1 MLSSRFALLRGRN
14 ALAALLVL
22 FLCSFSMFSATTADA
37 STAELGQFPLLDYRP
52 PTDAA
57 IVDRFRPPPKP
68 WMAGNRGIDFATTP
82 GAQISASAEG
92 RVIFAGA
99 VGGQLHVT
107 IEHPD
112 GLRSSYSFLESLT
125 VSAGDRVKG
134 GDTIGIAGGPFH
146 FGVRNPDG
154 EYLDPEAVLAG
165 SLRPSARLVP
175 GTDQGLDRLGA
186 NERRALLD
194 VFLDTGAAA
203 LSASTNWSMRTTAL
217 VAHYA
222 VELNP
227 TTHAQRLAIALDQ
240 WFEDRK
246 NCTSASMSVP
256 AHETSRIAVLVSGLG
271 TSSDGNTAWEID
283 TQALGYSTDEVV
295 RYSYEGG
302 QAPRVEAPMSVDVD
316 SGSSQS
322 FDAIATRPFDAL
334 DSQQPVGRSAEH
346 LAVLLQSVAA
356 SRPGVPIDV
365 IAHSQGGVV
374 ARLAVERAGADA
386 RLPTEVETL
395 VTVSSPQQGAPL
407 ATAVLALD
415 GSPGGAGALSQVRA
429 AGLADDLDHRL
440 AAITDLAETSPII
453 DELHARP
460 MPAGVRFVTIA
471 GSGDLVVP
479 GAVAV
484 DPVADARIILP
495 TPIGTETH
503 GSLPSSPAATREIGL
518 AVAGLGPTCQS
529 IGDAVLALATAE
541 AIRYGESAAGATT
554 ALGAWFLAIPP
565 AE

>member
-1 MLSSRFALLRGRN
+1 MLSLRFALLRGRGV
-14 ALAALLVL
+14 LAVFVVLVT
-22 FLCSFSMFSATTADA
+22 CSFFLFVARTPHAIA
-37 STAELGQFPLLDYRP
+37 VELGQVPNLDYRP
-52 PTDAA
+52 PTDAE
-57 IVDRFRPPPKP
+57 IVDHFRPPPKP
-68 WMAGNRGIDFATTP
+68 WMAGNRGIDYSTSP

-112 GLRSSYSFLESLT
+112 GLRTSYSFLESLT
-125 VSAGDRVKG
+125 VAAGDRVES
-134 GDTIGIAGGPFH
+134 GDIIGIAGGLFH

-165 SLRPSARLVP
+165 SVRPSARLVP
-175 GTDQGLDRLGA
+175 GTDQGLERLGA
-186 NERRALLD
+186 HERRALLD

-203 LSASTNWSMRTTAL
+203 LSVTTNWSMRTTAL
-217 VAHYA
+217 IAHYA

-227 TTHAQRLAIALDQ
+227 TTHAQRLALALDQ

-246 NCTSASMSVP
+246 NCTAASMAVP
-256 AHETSRIAVLVSGLG
+256 AHRTSRIAVLVSGLG

-283 TQALGYSTDEVV
+283 TQALGYSADEVV

-302 QAPRVEAPMSVDVD
+302 QAPRMEPPVSVDTESV
-316 SGSSQS
+316 SSQS
-322 FDAIATRPFDAL
+322 FDAIATRPFDAR
-334 DSQQPVGRSAEH
+334 DSQQALGHSADH
-346 LAVLLQSVAA
+346 LAMLLQSVAA

-407 ATAVLALD
+407 ATAVLALE
-415 GSPGGAGALSQVRA
+415 GTPGGVGALSQVRA
-429 AGLADDLDHRL
+429 TGRGDELDDRL
-440 AAITDLAETSPII
+440 PAITDLAETSPII
-453 DELHARP
+453 SELHDRP
-460 MPAGVRFVTIA
+460 IPDGVRFVTIA

-479 GAVAV
+479 GSVAI
-484 DPVADARIILP
+484 DPAADARIVLS

-503 GSLPSSPAATREIGL
+503 GTLPSSPAATREIGL

-529 IGDAVLALATAE
+529 IGDAVMAMATAE
-541 AIRYGESAAGATT
+541 AIRYGESAAGAAA
-554 ALGAWFLAIPP
+554 ALGAGLLAIPP
-565 AE
+565 AD